1 MTWQDVQDAIVV
13 SWEEVITRIVN
24 FIPNLVAAIVILVVG
39 WIVGVLL
46 DRLFDRIL
54 RSVGLQD
61 LFESIKLEDLVSKTG
76 IEMDTTALLGKLIKW
91 VVLIIVFLA
100 SAEVLGLESVAGF
113 FDAILA
119 YVPNVIVSVAVLIIA
134 AVLAQFLAEVVRGS
148 LRAGNLGYVDFLSE
162 VVRWAIWVFAI
173 LIALNQLGVAREL
186 IQTLFTGFVAM
197 IAIAGGLAFGLG
209 GQDHAQ
215 ELIENI
221 KNGISGGEEMEDD
234 QPAMMDEEEIEL

>member
-1 MTWQDVQDAIVV
+1 MTWQNVQDAVV
-13 SWEEVITRIVN
+13 ASWEEVISRLIS

-39 WIVGVLL
+39 WIVAILL

-54 RSVGLQD
+54 RSIGLQD
-61 LFESIKLEDLVSKTG
+61 LFESIKLEDLVSRTG
-76 IEMDTTALLGKLIKW
+76 IELDTTALLGRMVKW
-91 VVLIIVFLA
+91 IVLIVAFLA

-119 YVPNVIVSVAVLIIA
+119 YVPNVIVAVAVLVIA

-148 LRAGNLGYVDFLSE
+148 LRAGNLGYADFLSG
-162 VVRWAIWVFAI
+162 VVRWSIWVFAI

-197 IAIAGGLAFGLG
+197 VAIAGGLAFGLG
-209 GQDHAQ
+209 GQDYAQ
-215 ELIENI
+215 DLIESI
-221 KNGISGGEEMEDD
+221 KEGVSEKEEADFEEDTG
-234 QPAMMDEEEIEL
+234 EEEIEL

>member
-1 MTWQDVQDAIVV
+1 MTWQNVQDAVV
-13 SWEEVITRIVN
+13 ASWEEVISRLIS

-39 WIVGVLL
+39 WIVAILL

-54 RSVGLQD
+54 RSIGLQD
-61 LFESIKLEDLVSKTG
+61 LFESIKLEDLVSRTG
-76 IEMDTTALLGKLIKW
+76 IELDTTALLGRMVKW
-91 VVLIIVFLA
+91 IVLIVAFLA

-119 YVPNVIVSVAVLIIA
+119 YVPNVIVAVAVLVIA

-148 LRAGNLGYVDFLSE
+148 LRAGNLGYADFLSG
-162 VVRWAIWVFAI
+162 VVRWSIWVFAI

-197 IAIAGGLAFGLG
+197 VAIAGGLAFGLG

-215 ELIENI
+215 NVIESI
-221 KNGISGGEEMEDD
+221 KKGVSEKEEADFEEGTE
-234 QPAMMDEEEIEL
+234 EEEIEL